1 MEDVESRVYS
11 LDRGIPQGGLLCPDL
26 WREYVN
32 DLPEVMKWGGSLEAE
47 EGLDWPTNSPD
58 STESPV
64 SLMIDQKQEKD
75 CTTEELFDKKM
86 REKSRTTGDGVCRIQ
101 EARRE
106 RTGVGPDQLRVKRK
120 RDPDDGKSTIYADDS
135 SILTSGVTWNQL
147 EVRMHS
153 LLRPTFVKF

>member
-1 MEDVESRVYS
+1 
-11 LDRGIPQGGLLCPDL
+11 
-26 WREYVN
+26 
-32 DLPEVMKWGGSLEAE
+32 
-47 EGLDWPTNSPD
+47 
-58 STESPV
+58 
-64 SLMIDQKQEKD
+64 
-75 CTTEELFDKKM
+75 M
-86 REKSRTTGDGVCRIQ
+86 REKSRTTGDGICRIK

-153 LLRPTFVKF
+153 SLRPTFDNMKASR